1 MTDEY
6 LTINGQRYV
15 KIETLHKCQTKLSD
29 IQADHWIQ
37 IRRMEKLRELM
48 FEQDR
53 QIAYSKRAINV
64 VEGRK
69 KERPVMDILL
79 PKQPEQDKIR

>member
-1 MTDEY
+1 MNGKY

-15 KIETLHKCQTKLSD
+15 KIEVLNRCQAELSD
-29 IQADHWIQ
+29 VQAEHWILT
-37 IRRMEKLRELM
+37 RRMEKLRELM

-79 PKQPEQDKIR
+79 PKQPEEDKTR

>member
-1 MTDEY
+1 MNGKY

-15 KIETLHKCQTKLSD
+15 KIEELNRCQAQLSD
-29 IQADHWIQ
+29 VQTDHWILT
-37 IRRMEKLRELM
+37 RRMEKLRELM

-79 PKQPEQDKIR
+79 PKQPEEDKAR

>member
-1 MTDEY
+1 MTDDY

-15 KIETLHKCQTKLSD
+15 KIEMLHKCQTELSD

-37 IRRMEKLRELM
+37 VRRMEKLRELM

-64 VEGRK
+64 VESRK

-79 PKQPEQDKIR
+79 PKQPEEDKAR

>member
-1 MTDEY
+1 MTDDY

-15 KIETLHKCQTKLSD
+15 KIEALHRCQTELSD

-37 IRRMEKLRELM
+37 VRRMEKLRELM

-64 VEGRK
+64 VESRK
-69 KERPVMDILL
+69 KERPVMGILL
-79 PKQPEQDKIR
+79 PKQPEQDKTR

>member
-1 MTDEY
+1 MNGKY

-15 KIETLHKCQTKLSD
+15 KIEALNRCQAQLSD
-29 IQADHWIQ
+29 VQAEHWILT
-37 IRRMEKLRELM
+37 RRMEKLRELM

-64 VEGRK
+64 VNRK
-69 KERPVMDILL
+69 KETPVMDILL
-79 PKQPEQDKIR
+79 PKQPEEDKTR